1 MSMQTSSA
9 VTVVV
14 LLGFKIPTTVK
25 DLFSNPAHEATRLMK
40 SRASEVRKTIK
51 NCANEVPEGNSMT
64 FASAMCNA
72 GLKS

>member
-1 MSMQTSSA
+1 MSLLQSSA
-9 VTVVV
+9 Q
-14 LLGFKIPTTVK
+14 GMKAFNEKI
-25 DLFSNPAHEATRLMK
+25 E
-40 SRASEVRKTIK
+40 ASEVRKTIK